1 MMKTIFPAKTA
12 PELDSDVEL
21 ARYIQQCRIMHHG
34 ITPSPRF
41 AHAVSALADRVD
53 ALSEQLQ
60 YAADSFRSHGFSV
73 DADECEEAIRGSKPA
88 EQPLPLPIPHDDPA
102 NIDYGADMADGPQ
115 TPLPPWHPTQRGLKK

>member
-12 PELDSDVEL
+12 PELDSDAEL

-53 ALSEQLQ
+53 ALSEQLKH
-60 YAADSFRSHGFSV
+60 AADSFRSLGCTV
-73 DADECEEAIRGSKPA
+73 DADECEAVLAPA
-88 EQPLPLPIPHDDPA
+88 S
-102 NIDYGADMADGPQ
+102 Q
-115 TPLPPWHPTQRGLKK
+115 TPAGKGDPT